1 MSPGQ
6 VSLVDD
12 SWVIADL
19 LLGGGHGSSTL
30 VFQEP
35 NEEVIAIMNQGA
47 RLPAATCKSC
57 GHYLIIIPDVED
69 TESQCMACKAVMP
82 AGVTACLKCGWTYK
96 EE

>member
-1 MSPGQ
+1 MSLGQ
-6 VSLVDD
+6 ASLVDD
-12 SWVIADL
+12 TPLIADL

-35 NEEVIAIMNQGA
+35 NEEVIAVMNEGT

-57 GHYLIIIPDVED
+57 GHYLIIVPDPEYTD
-69 TESQCMACKAVMP
+69 SQCMACKAVMP
-82 AGVTACLKCGWTYK
+82 AGVTACLKCGWTYN